1 MDVTIRFND
10 DYENDYIFEIKKNH
24 TVNNYLKKLFNPDG
38 KVAEM
43 LPLRPSIFYSRTPS
57 TFYKSVHPG
66 ILTPGGT
73 VLFNFDSTDK
83 EFLVELDPE
92 VPLVEQL
99 WPGQLVVP
107 KWDIRFF
114 NILRYIAF
122 CSAWLYTDL
131 PDFISPTPGHCFT
144 NYISWAFI
152 PVMNYI
158 DKPEYAEKLRSEIMP
173 NSSGQIAQIIFFT
186 LHVAKILVMTLFFGL
201 GMANPIS
208 FNLMK
213 IRKSKNI
220 DAGDESVRKL
230 LKEIGWTG
238 LKRAPYDVYKKAFYD
253 SVMKKYGGL
262 VGAYKAGTLKRAAN
276 PGTVLEKGEGFST
289 PLSRKDENTFEVMEK
304 DHQYILSIA
313 YYLQLEKDLEAE
325 IEKCGRDVDK
335 INNLIRDYKRYGLL
349 NAGEKISKII
359 AEKEQLAGKFAIF
372 EQAEK
377 KKDK

>member
-1 MDVTIRFND
+1 
-10 DYENDYIFEIKKNH
+10 
-24 TVNNYLKKLFNPDG
+24 
-38 KVAEM
+38 
-43 LPLRPSIFYSRTPS
+43 
-57 TFYKSVHPG
+57 
-66 ILTPGGT
+66 
-73 VLFNFDSTDK
+73 
-83 EFLVELDPE
+83 
-92 VPLVEQL
+92 
-99 WPGQLVVP
+99 
-107 KWDIRFF
+107 
-114 NILRYIAF
+114 
-122 CSAWLYTDL
+122 
-131 PDFISPTPGHCFT
+131 T

-325 IEKCGRDVDK
+325 IE
-335 INNLIRDYKRYGLL
+335 
-349 NAGEKISKII
+349 E
-359 AEKEQLAGKFAIF
+359 
-372 EQAEK
+372 
-377 KKDK
+377 